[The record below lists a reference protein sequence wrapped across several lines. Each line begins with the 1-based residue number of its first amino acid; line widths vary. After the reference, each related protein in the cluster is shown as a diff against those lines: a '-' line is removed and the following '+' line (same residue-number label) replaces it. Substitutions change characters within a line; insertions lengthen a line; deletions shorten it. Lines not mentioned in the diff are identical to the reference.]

1 MENKKKRQRIENR
14 QPSLAVSLSI
24 IVFFLGLF
32 LLQLIVKGETDIHM
46 TLVMASVFATIVL
59 VAQGTTLKRI
69 EEGVAHGCGIATIP
83 MMILMFIGIMTPAWT
98 AAGTTPALIYYGLQI
113 ISPTFFLFTATALCA
128 LACLVTGT
136 SWGTGATF
144 GIALMG
150 IGHGLGIPAEWTAGA
165 VISGCMF
172 GDTIS
177 PISDITNLSSATC
190 EVNIFRHMKGMLAIT
205 VPAIVISLLFG
216 LFMGF
221 RYKDNNYEPAQV
233 EAILEG
239 IRNSFHVDPIHA
251 IISLIPLI
259 LVLTMAIKKFSA
271 LPTMA
276 VSAISAF
283 IIAMLTQGYN
293 LYTMFSFMDYGFVIE
308 TGNADLDSLF
318 NRGGLQSVMWTVSLA
333 FFGLSFGGILEKSG
347 VLETLLYGAQAITKN
362 ARNLVIT
369 HIFTG
374 IGTILLTASPYV
386 SVLLPGRMFISGY
399 DKLGISRTVASRSC
413 TVSGICIDY
422 LAPWTL
428 SGVYFSGILGVSCMS
443 YAPFSIYA
451 WLAPILAILFAIFGI
466 FMFKADPS
474 ERIIPDEDA
483 AVTSD
488 EPAAASG
495 DENNE

>member
-1 MENKKKRQRIENR
+1 MENKEKKVRIENK

-24 IVFFLGLF
+24 IIFFLGLF
-32 LLQLIVKGETDIHM
+32 LLQLIVTGSTDIHM

-59 VAQGTTLKRI
+59 VAQGTTLKKI

-113 ISPTFFLFTATALCA
+113 INPTFFLFTAAALCA

-190 EVNIFRHMKGMLAIT
+190 EVNIFKHMKGMLPIT
-205 VPAIVISLLFG
+205 VPCIVATLLVC
-216 LFMGF
+216 LVMGF
-221 RYKDNNYEPAQV
+221 RHTGDYDPAQV
-233 EAILEG
+233 EVILEG
-239 IRNSFHVDPIHA
+239 IRTNFNVEPFHA
-251 IISLIPLI
+251 IISLIPLV

-283 IIAMLTQGYN
+283 IIAMVMQGYS
-293 LYTMFSFMDYGFVIE
+293 LYDMFAYMDYGFVIE

-347 VLETLLYGAQAITKN
+347 VLNTLLYSAQAITKN
-362 ARNLVIT
+362 ARNLVVT

-374 IGTILLTASPYV
+374 IATILLTASPYV
-386 SVLLPGRMFISGY
+386 SVLLPGRMFIDGY
-399 DKLGISRTVASRSC
+399 DKLGVSRTVASRSC

-428 SGVYFSGILGVSCMS
+428 SGVYFSGILGVSCLS
-443 YAPFSIYA
+443 YAPFSVYA
-451 WLAPILAILFAIFGI
+451 WLAPILAIVFALCGA

-474 ERIIPDEDA
+474 ERIMQGDDA
-483 AVTSD
+483 AAINDDPVV
-488 EPAAASG
+488 AAARG
-495 DENNE
+495 DNE